1 MGRIYPR
8 SRASNGF
15 FLATRAAERASRPTG
30 RCREK
35 PQTKKVATCSRGGAA
50 CRDPEKYRKKG
61 STTLFLRTLV
71 FVEFFW
77 ILQFWRH
84 RPAFP
89 GLSAR
94 GRAFYSAPSTAP
106 APIMTRLR
114 WRVPRRLPSQK
125 VLVVHSKVPQHP
137 AHIAK
142 LKAPGLSVSRW
153 HFPKMLLPWRCTAR
167 ITRI

>member
-1 MGRIYPR
+1 M
-8 SRASNGF
+8 
-15 FLATRAAERASRPTG
+15 SRPG
-30 RCREK
+30 EVPQKGKYNALSADASFCRIFLDFIVLV
-35 PQTKKVATCSRGGAA
+35 PATCVYWVVGA
-50 CRDPEKYRKKG
+50 
-61 STTLFLRTLV
+61 
-71 FVEFFW
+71 
-77 ILQFWRH
+77 
-84 RPAFP
+84 
-89 GLSAR
+89 

-137 AHIAK
+137 AHIIAK

-167 ITRI
+167 TTRI